1 MSAVAPPLQDAPSI
15 RPPEETDPA
24 GVGRSSG
31 ENPQSL
37 GPGEFPGFRRPF
49 RSLWWLFRV
58 MIGLAFLIPLLALLA
73 ALPGLNIISLGMLID
88 AEANVGRTGR
98 FRDGFPLLPVSTR
111 IGTIGIMVGLFLLP
125 IILLSTLA
133 NSQDVVREISGL
145 DQGNLRTITTVIQ
158 AMIFVHLT
166 LAIANGGGFWR
177 FLRPLSNI
185 LRLRRDWKNGRFA
198 DGVNAWTTRLL
209 QLFKPVQHL
218 RIAAFAAAG
227 AICWL
232 AIPTLM
238 LGAFSTQ
245 PRVEPGG
252 AAFASV
258 VGGHLMIPVAAWLP
272 LLQCHQA
279 APGRFMPLFEIRQ
292 AREILHR
299 PPIRW
304 AGATI
309 MLYGLAVPLYLS
321 KIVVPPADA
330 FWLLTPLFIIII
342 YPTRLLM
349 GWVYGTGSQ
358 REERANALVHW
369 PTRVFMIPLLGLYS
383 LILFAVPLISEA
395 GPRAMFENHAFLLPV
410 PGAMK

>member
-15 RPPEETDPA
+15 RPPEQTDREA
-24 GVGRSSG
+24 VGPVPG
-31 ENPQSL
+31 ENDQPL
-37 GPGEFPGFRRPF
+37 GPGEFPGLRRPF

-58 MIGLAFLIPLLALLA
+58 LVGLAFLVPLLALLA

-88 AEANVGRTGR
+88 AEAKVGRTGR

-125 IILLSTLA
+125 IILMSSLA

-145 DQGNLRTITTVIQ
+145 DQGNLRTITTVMQ
-158 AMIFVHLT
+158 TVIFVHLT

-185 LRLRRDWKNGRFA
+185 LRLQRDWKSGRFA
-198 DGVNAWTTRLL
+198 EGVNAWTTRLL
-209 QLFKPVQHL
+209 RLFKPIQHL
-218 RIAAFAAAG
+218 RIALFAAAG

-252 AAFASV
+252 AALASFL
-258 VGGHLMIPVAAWLP
+258 GGILMIPVAAWLP

-279 APGRFMPLFEIRQ
+279 TTGRFLAIFEIRK
-292 AREILHR
+292 AREIIR
-299 PPIRW
+299 RVPVRW
-304 AGATI
+304 AVATI
-309 MLYGLAVPLYLS
+309 LLYGLAVPLYLS

-349 GWVYGTGSQ
+349 GWVYGAGCR
-358 REERANALVHW
+358 REERANALVQW
-369 PTRVFMIPLLGLYS
+369 PTRMFMIPLLGLYS